1 MIFFRQLRLET
12 SITSIIDNE
21 AVDILRKTENFT
33 KNKASGLPNTIS
45 SFSFINTLL
54 TAMKCLS
61 ILKPLSVKLQKRDLD
76 VYEAYTISNN
86 VTDNPQDIRDKIEGI
101 WTEWFWTEWFDLAV
115 TTAANVGVV
124 FSIQRRTNQ
133 QQHRDDVPAQTPSD
147 YYKRAVAIPL
157 LDHLQS
163 EMKTYFNPTNDAV
176 LSSLFNLL
184 PELVAVGDRNPDIEA
199 ALEFYENDLPS
210 PHVVDVELPRWKSK
224 WCSTEDADL
233 PTSAVQ
239 TLAARDQEVFPN
251 IHTLIRILCMLPI
264 LSAECEHSFSTLRRL
279 KTYLRSTMSSERESG
294 LALMNINYH
303 RDVNIEEVI
312 NTFAQWQPRRLLF
325 A

>member
-33 KNKASGLPNTIS
+33 KNKVSGLANTIS

-76 VYEAYTISNN
+76 VYEAYTNSN
-86 VTDNPQDIRDKIEGI
+86 VTDNPQDIRDNIEG
-101 WTEWFWTEWFDLAV
+101 TWTEWFDLAV

-124 FSIQRRTNQ
+124 FSIPRRTNQ

-176 LSSLFNLL
+176 LSSLFNLF

-239 TLAARDQEVFPN
+239 TLAA
-251 IHTLIRILCMLPI
+251 
-264 LSAECEHSFSTLRRL
+264 
-279 KTYLRSTMSSERESG
+279 
-294 LALMNINYH
+294 
-303 RDVNIEEVI
+303 
-312 NTFAQWQPRRLLF
+312 
-325 A
+325 